1 MFRLVSFT
9 SLVLF
14 SSSHYLK
21 LRGFSNGLVRKD
33 YNQREREGGGR
44 ELREGL
50 REGER
55 KGGNSGKEEGGEDGS
70 HIYYFSFQ
78 R

>member
-9 SLVLF
+9 SPVLF

-33 YNQREREGGGR
+33 YDQRERERGG
-44 ELREGL
+44 
-50 REGER
+50 GER
-55 KGGNSGKEEGGEDGS
+55 KGGKSGKEGGGEDGS